1 MIRPSSLPMLAE
13 CSKFEGAPSE
23 NTDKGLA
30 RHRAIAAFLKGEES
44 AFAQFE
50 EEERDNLVW
59 AADYIKMAAPI
70 KDHPLVIEKPRKA
83 TLPNGMVIT
92 GTPDFTCGPVLL
104 DLKWRYRD
112 YGPQMACYAW
122 MLMDEGFPE
131 PVNAHLLFA
140 EPQSTR
146 VLEFTAESAWAMIK
160 PILENATAPFAVATP
175 CTFCGWCAK
184 KLKCEAL
191 IQQVNIALKSNP
203 EWDLPQWHSSEMK
216 TAKEMGQALKIART
230 LSDWCESVEFHAKE
244 MAVKQGKVPE
254 GFELKSRQG
263 NRYIADLPGAFQA
276 VSLPQAEFLKACS
289 VKPRALFDLYAEFH
303 GMKKA
308 PAEREVEKKLG
319 SIMQRK
325 EPSQM
330 LVQAK
335 PSKD

>member
-1 MIRPSSLPMLAE
+1 
-13 CSKFEGAPSE
+13 
-23 NTDKGLA
+23 
-30 RHRAIAAFLKGEES
+30 
-44 AFAQFE
+44 
-50 EEERDNLVW
+50 
-59 AADYIKMAAPI
+59 
-70 KDHPLVIEKPRKA
+70 
-83 TLPNGMVIT
+83 MVIT
-92 GTPDFTCGPVLL
+92 GTPDFTCGDVLF

-122 MLMDEGFPE
+122 MLLDEGFAE
-131 PVNAHLLFA
+131 PIKAHLLFA
-140 EPQSTR
+140 EPQSHR
-146 VLEFTAESAWAMIK
+146 VLTFTHDSAWAMIK
-160 PILENATAPFAVATP
+160 PILEGATAPFAVATP

-191 IQQVNIALKSNP
+191 TQQVNIALKSNP

-216 TAKEMGQALKIART
+216 TAKEMGMALKIART

-263 NRYIADLPGAFQA
+263 NRYVADLVAAFQA
-276 VSLPQAEFLKACS
+276 ISLPQAEFLKVCT
-289 VKPRALFDLYAEFH
+289 VKPRSLFDLYATFH

-319 SIMQRK
+319 AVIQRK

-330 LVQAK
+330 LVQTK